1 MKKIILIFISFYFIQ
16 SIFGAIENKKVIIQ
30 PNNFLIN
37 YLSLINN
44 YDLPNSKV
52 TLENKN
58 DLIKINTT
66 TNGSSIISFDDSLFK
81 PIKLYFED
89 KTNNIS
95 IIENNKTISF
105 DLLFNQTNQQYY
117 LNSNNNNYLIL
128 YKELQQIKSLSI
140 FKSING
146 DINVKINNSVA
157 ILNNINTL
165 PIKLGNGN
173 FENIYKSIS
182 HQIIKNLKP
191 SLYNENENNLYGYN
205 DFENKPEQT
214 QTLSFLKGFINFL
227 QISIKKNSHTKQQGN
242 SSFLYNDNA
251 NVFYDLK
258 NLIKSKNS
266 ASYYSSSVTS
276 FFYDLYELEGFKE
289 SSVSFLIDVLS
300 NNKNVYDFETYFI
313 ELLNAANNDKKPMI
327 YQSLNSNYLCF
338 FESNCQFVA
347 PKTSSLES
355 NSTSAQSKTTD
366 ISSRASIDVLEDQAN
381 SIQSLLSVE
390 VGNPKTIPF
399 YSLYNYVY
407 TYADTN
413 YDDFIQN
420 ARIDSPHTKDSKNRC
435 VFQDSKNRFF
445 DLSPTS
451 NVLGSSQYTTTN
463 GSNIFYFSLC
473 ETSTL
478 CTAIAG
484 EGPIQ
489 SCISVNGIRYPT
501 GITLF
506 SHVQFFDNGLTIQY
520 QSGKIDNTKCTS
532 QTGYHRISNFILTCD
547 KTQDY
552 AIKSFVES
560 STCVYDVQISTKFA
574 CPIENKYLFGSNQY
588 DLRSLKLTSSSNPY
602 SSALE
607 LNRFL
612 FNLGGG
618 TVDVCNKF
626 SGLSGNYYGCLILG
640 LGKTTIPFFDKP
652 TVSKVPFIASSDTS
666 NNILISFNS
675 SSTPT
680 ICTTKPEIKIYIRCS
695 STEFTVLTTV
705 NNSNCNQ
712 IIYASSKNACPLAY
726 YEYFG
731 SNPTSSSTFYGQVFD
746 FSPLQN
752 RTINGLIEYRGLTF
766 GNYDSSYYHNFGI
779 QPVACPADNF
789 ACQIL
794 SSNNNTYPLG
804 KTQYYQ
810 YSANSLSI
818 KSYGLTTHGDCPSSG
833 YKRTLKLSFSCN
845 KTENY
850 KVTSYSENPMC
861 TYNLNVQSKYACQQ
875 TVSALYHNVLLDNYI
890 DLRPLKTIST
900 GNYKYIFD
908 YDTIYFNM
916 GGNTHQCMISGVAY
930 QSCMNL
936 TIPYGS
942 VESQQFKYHSTGI
955 DIIHTYTGTT
965 NRKFTLRFICNTL
978 YPFRIYSISKSSAE
992 IYIWAYSEHA
1002 CTKTYSQIYPNN
1014 PALKNPCEYTCR
1026 TPQRAYT
1033 VNSITHVLLSG
1044 GVCGG
1049 EFQPNYTD
1057 IQLSTLFSQYWYDNK
1072 IPSDWTTGQF
1082 YSLLFTNSTITKQI
1096 LSKFVTKTN
1105 NNYCSY
1111 ISSTGKFKTFSSI
1124 LDQSTDLRKF
1134 ANQSIHRQVDRGLTV
1149 THTPHPSGPS
1159 ALGLTIISI
1168 NNKTCS
1174 FLETTLANAFTT
1186 ETIRNCPSRD
1196 YCRYNCTGITQNDL
1210 NLLNTRNDFNSTLLT
1225 IGVCPN
1231 ELSKYNTT
1239 TFAKVIKFFEKRWI
1253 DNPTVGNWRSGQFY
1267 EYLKLTNV
1275 VSKINILSKYVDSTT
1290 RHYVC
1295 TYTSTEVKPKNSF
1308 EDIKQI
1314 TFDLFKLALKNNS
1327 SRKSYTNFDTY
1338 FAPSKTNSSFGL
1350 SMVFVNFKIC
1360 SFIESS
1366 IQDFQSGKII
1376 TSCPIGPIVDDVTV
1390 KSQEITVNARFC
1402 PTSTNTLFAYV
1413 GSSQANFNSIQRYTN
1428 ETCRIIFRLSS
1439 LTMGLQNKRI
1449 KIYNEYSKNI
1459 YESLYPRNIL
1469 YYFKLPI
1476 PTVTKITYSATNP
1489 KYNSLITVTGENFLQ
1504 ATDSK
1509 NGLFV
1514 KIGETNVTNTITLLT
1529 NTVFYINAIGAG
1541 SNYISFYYFNNLKMN
1556 IKSGVVNYFTFE
1568 NVIISSLSKT
1578 TGKIGDL
1585 VTVNGQ
1591 NFFSGST
1598 NIYFGSEIAEI
1609 TKFTSDKIIEVIVP
1623 PGFYTV
1629 DVFAINTGMN
1639 ASTASIKF
1647 TYPSM
1652 IIDKLY
1658 YDDKHLNTSEINKY
1672 WIVGRGLGSIVEEI
1686 PEATVDGTDSFC
1698 EIQSCTSDVIAN
1710 SKIDYSNIC
1719 PYLKYQYVYYS
1730 TNFDLYLCSFPIN
1743 VGANRTIQVTLA
1755 NTARYS
1761 YKYSYS
1767 LPWLSE
1773 YLTANSSDTHGGNCS
1788 RSNCITPPQKPQY
1801 LNITGFNFNPFEFIS
1816 PFYDSNKTITSWKN
1830 TSRIYIGTFEC
1841 GSVQWINSTNVSCI
1855 IPPGIGANLKVNIT
1869 IGEQKSENQLLFSYN
1884 KPNITNKITVS
1895 TDGATDIKYVG
1906 FNFVPAELK
1915 DFYNKEENKNVS
1927 VNSITINGK
1936 TQYKDIKWINSTS
1949 FSFNPVAGIGKNH
1962 SVVLLVGGQKS
1973 NETRSF
1979 SYNPPSL
1986 DNKRYAAPSSGGKT
2000 ITIKG
2005 YDFVPKSLKNLVN
2018 SLNGTISINGV
2029 RCVNSDLW
2037 IDSKNVKCTVPPG
2050 KGKGLP
2056 ISVNVQSQLNGY
2068 NNYFSYVDPESPTNI
2083 VIFMVIGLAALV
2095 AAALLASTAL
2105 PLTQIALATSATAAK
2120 SGSILASTASFSGA
2134 LEKSLQFGFAAVTR
2148 RVVTQ
2153 VAKDGIKRVS
2163 TIALAMVVTKSSM
2176 GGNLLSSSS
2185 TAPVPTSNLL
2195 SIASTPYSAVF
2206 FSINHNDRIFT
2217 IDNQFNETVTCIDNN
2232 NLSFNFNKSFT
2243 CQINANNNGIK
2254 CNTTNF
2260 GTEINCGV
2268 RSKSAS
2274 YKFSI
2279 PTVSKASS
2287 SLKCEYDANES
2298 SMIIYGQN
2306 SPIYCKDG
2314 FNEYTYNHNSTIF
2327 CSNSETQSNIVECV
2341 SDGGEPEH
2349 SFINNVE
2356 CYNYNKYSSC
2366 SKNSLVKA
2374 SDYSACFEVPPSEV
2388 EPIVITNQ
2396 TIITEFNSASSKL
2409 ACYPKEVEFN
2419 YAYNNTLICYN
2430 VKSGSINYSDS
2441 ILHQIQYKVK
2451 VCIEKE

>member
-16 SIFGAIENKKVIIQ
+16 SIFGAIGNKKVIIQ

-37 YLSLINN
+37 YLSLFNN

-66 TNGSSIISFDDSLFK
+66 SNGSSIISFDDSLYK

-89 KTNNIS
+89 KINNIL
-95 IIENNKTISF
+95 IVENNKTISF

-117 LNSNNNNYLIL
+117 LNSNNNNYITL
-128 YKELQQIKSLSI
+128 YKELQQIKSLSK
-140 FKSING
+140 FKSIIG
-146 DINVKINNSVA
+146 DINIKINNSVA
-157 ILNNINTL
+157 ILNNLNKL
-165 PIKLGNGN
+165 PIKLDNGN

-214 QTLSFLKGFINFL
+214 QTLSFLKGFLNFL
-227 QISIKKNSHTKQQGN
+227 QISIKKNSHTKPQPN
-242 SSFLYNDNA
+242 SSFLYNENA

-258 NLIKSKNS
+258 NLI
-266 ASYYSSSVTS
+266 SSITS

-300 NNKNVYDFETYFI
+300 NNENVYDFKTYFV
-313 ELLNAANNDKKPMI
+313 ELLNAANNDKKPII

-338 FESNCQFVA
+338 FESCQFIA

-366 ISSRASIDVLEDQAN
+366 ISSRASIGVLEDQVN
-381 SIQSLLSVE
+381 TIQSLLSDVE

-399 YSLYNYVY
+399 YSLYDYVY
-407 TYADTN
+407 TYSDTN

-420 ARIDSPHTKDSKNRC
+420 ARVDSSHTKDSKNRC
-435 VFQDSKNRFF
+435 IFQDSKNRFF
-445 DLSPTS
+445 DLSPSS
-451 NVLGSSQYTTTN
+451 NVLKSSQYTTTN

-478 CTAIAG
+478 CNATAG

-489 SCISVNGIRYPT
+489 SCVSVNGTRYPT

-520 QSGKIDNTKCTS
+520 QSGKIDNTKCTN

-547 KTQDY
+547 TTQNY
-552 AIKSFVES
+552 AIKGFVES
-560 STCVYDVQISTKFA
+560 SPCVYDVKISTKFA
-574 CPIENKYLFGSNQY
+574 CPIENKYLFGGNQY
-588 DLRSLKLTSSSNPY
+588 DLRSLKLASSSNPY
-602 SSALE
+602 MSAPE

-626 SGLSGNYYGCLILG
+626 SGLSGKYYGCLILG

-652 TVSKVPFIASSDTS
+652 TVSKVPFIASSNTS
-666 NNILISFNS
+666 NNILISFSS

-680 ICTTKPEIKIYIRCS
+680 ICTTKPDIKIYIRCS
-695 STEFTVLTTV
+695 NTEFTVLTTV
-705 NNSNCNQ
+705 NNSICNQ
-712 IIYASSKNACPLAY
+712 TIYASSKNACPLAN

-731 SNPTSSSTFYGQVFD
+731 SNPSSDSTFYAQVFD

-752 RTINGLIEYRGLTF
+752 RTINGSIEYIGLSI
-766 GNYDSSYYHNFGI
+766 GNVDSSYYHNFGI
-779 QPVACPADNF
+779 QPNACPADKF

-794 SSNNNTYPLG
+794 NSNKNTYPLG

-810 YSANSLSI
+810 YSANILSI
-818 KSYGLTTHGDCPSSG
+818 KSYGLATHNDCPSSG
-833 YKRTLKLSFSCN
+833 YKRTLQLSLTCN

-890 DLRPLKTIST
+890 DLRPLKTISS
-900 GNYKYIFD
+900 GNYQYKFG

-916 GGNTHQCMISGVAY
+916 GGSTLQCMISGVAY
-930 QSCMNL
+930 QSCINL
-936 TIPYGS
+936 TVPFGS
-942 VESQQFKYHSTGI
+942 IGSQQFIYHPSGI
-955 DIIHTYTGTT
+955 DIMHTY
-965 NRKFTLRFICNTL
+965 NSNPIRKLTLQFRCNTL
-978 YPFRIYSISKSSAE
+978 YPFRIYTVSKSTTE
-992 IYIWAYSEHA
+992 ISFYIETTHA
-1002 CTKTYSQIYPNN
+1002 CTKTFSQIYPNS

-1049 EFQPNYTD
+1049 EFQSNYTD

-1082 YSLLFTNSTITKQI
+1082 YNLLFTNSTITKQI

-1111 ISSTGKFKTFSSI
+1111 ISYTSKFKTFSSI
-1124 LDQSTDLRKF
+1124 LDQSIDLRKF
-1134 ANQSIHRQVDRGLTV
+1134 SNQSIHRQVNGSLTV
-1149 THTPHPSGPS
+1149 THTPHPTNTA

-1168 NNKTCS
+1168 NNKTCA

-1186 ETIRNCPSRD
+1186 ETIRNCPTRD
-1196 YCRYNCTGITQNDL
+1196 YCRYNCTGITQSDL
-1210 NLLNTRNDFNSTLLT
+1210 NLLNTKNDLNSTLLT

-1231 ELSKYNTT
+1231 ELLKYNTT
-1239 TFAKVIKFFEKRWI
+1239 TFSKVIKFFEKRWI

-1275 VSKINILSKYVDSTT
+1275 VSKINILSKYVDQTT
-1290 RHYVC
+1290 SHYLC

-1308 EDIKQI
+1308 EDIRQI

-1327 SRKSYTNFDTY
+1327 TRKSYTNFDTY
-1338 FAPSKTNSSFGL
+1338 FAPSTTNPSFGL
-1350 SMVFVNFKIC
+1350 SMVFVNYKIC
-1360 SFIESS
+1360 SFVESS

-1376 TSCPIGPIVDDVTV
+1376 TSCPIGPIVDDVVV
-1390 KSQEITVNARFC
+1390 KLQEITVNARFC

-1413 GSSQANFNSIQRYTN
+1413 GSSQASFNSIQRYTN

-1439 LTMGLQNKRI
+1439 LTMSLQNKRV

-1459 YESLYPRNIL
+1459 YESLYQRNIL
-1469 YYFKLPI
+1469 YYFKFPV
-1476 PTVTKITYSATNP
+1476 PTVTKITYPAANP
-1489 KYNSLITVTGENFLQ
+1489 KYNSLITVTGENFFQ
-1504 ATDSK
+1504 ALDSI
-1509 NGLFV
+1509 NGLVV
-1514 KIGETNVTNTITLLT
+1514 KIGEKNATITSFS
-1529 NTVFYINAIGAG
+1529 NTRLYINAIGAG
-1541 SNYISFYYFNNLKMN
+1541 FNYISFYYFNNLKMN
-1556 IKSGVVNYFTFE
+1556 IKSDVINYFTFE
-1568 NVIISSLSKT
+1568 NAIISSLSKT
-1578 TGKIGDL
+1578 SGNIGDV

-1591 NFFSGST
+1591 NFFNGST
-1598 NIYFGSEIAEI
+1598 KIYFGLEIAEI
-1609 TKFTSDKIIEVIVP
+1609 KKFTSDKIIEVIVP
-1623 PGFYTV
+1623 PGFYSV
-1629 DVFAINTGMN
+1629 DIFVFNTGMN
-1639 ASTASIKF
+1639 ASTTSLKF

-1652 IIDKLY
+1652 IIDKVY
-1658 YDDKHLNTSEINKY
+1658 YDDKHLNTSIVNKY
-1672 WIVGRGLGSIVEEI
+1672 WIVGRGLGSIVEQI
-1686 PEATVDGTDSFC
+1686 PEATVDNIDSFC
-1698 EIQSCTSDVIAN
+1698 EIQRCLSDEIAN

-1719 PYLKYQYVYYS
+1719 PYLKSQYAYYS

-1743 VGANRTIQVTLA
+1743 VGASRTIQVTLPNNA
-1755 NTARYS
+1755 KYT

-1788 RSNCITPPQKPQY
+1788 RSNCVTPPQKPQY

-1816 PFYDSNKTITSWKN
+1816 PFYDLNKTIASWKN
-1830 TSRIYIGTFEC
+1830 SSRIYIGTFEC

-1884 KPNITNKITVS
+1884 KPNITNKISVS

-1986 DNKRYAAPSSGGKT
+1986 DNKQYSAPSSGGKT

-2005 YDFVPKSLKNLVN
+2005 LNFVPKSLVN
-2018 SLNGTISINGV
+2018 SVNSSNGTVSINGIL
-2029 RCVNSDLW
+2029 CVKW
-2037 IDSKNVKCTVPPG
+2037 EWVDSKNVKCTVPPG

-2056 ISVNVQSQLNGY
+2056 IRVNVQSQLNNL
-2068 NNYFSYVDPESPTNI
+2068 NNYFSYYDPESPTNI

-2163 TIALAMVVTKSSM
+2163 TIALAMVVTKSSIS
-2176 GGNLLSSSS
+2176 GGLLSSS

-2232 NLSFNFNKSFT
+2232 NLSVNFNKSFT
-2243 CQINANNNGIK
+2243 CQINSNNNGIK

-2274 YKFSI
+2274 YKFSV
-2279 PTVSKASS
+2279 PTVSKVSS
-2287 SLKCEYDANES
+2287 SLKCEYDANEK

-2374 SDYSACFEVPPSEV
+2374 SDYSACFEVPPSEA

-2430 VKSGSINYSDS
+2430 VKSGTIDYSDS
-2441 ILHQIQYKVK
+2441 ILHQVQHKVK

>member
-1 MKKIILIFISFYFIQ
+1 MNKIILIFISFYFIQ

-37 YLSLINN
+37 YLSLFNN

-66 TNGSSIISFDDSLFK
+66 TNGSSIISFDDSLYK

-89 KTNNIS
+89 KINNIL
-95 IIENNKTISF
+95 ILENNKTISF
-105 DLLFNQTNQQYY
+105 DILFNQTNQQYY
-117 LNSNNNNYLIL
+117 LNSNNNSYNNYLIL
-128 YKELQQIKSLSI
+128 YKELQQIKSLSK
-140 FKSING
+140 FKSIIG
-146 DINVKINNSVA
+146 DINIKINNSVA
-157 ILNNINTL
+157 ILNNLNKL
-165 PIKLGNGN
+165 PIKLDNGN

-205 DFENKPEQT
+205 DFGKQPEKT
-214 QTLSFLKGFINFL
+214 QTLSFLKGFLNFL
-227 QISIKKNSHTKQQGN
+227 QISIKKVSHTKTQPN
-242 SSFLYNDNA
+242 SSFLYNENA
-251 NVFYDLK
+251 NVFFDLK
-258 NLIKSKNS
+258 NLI
-266 ASYYSSSVTS
+266 SSITS

-289 SSVSFLIDVLS
+289 SSVSFLIDVL
-300 NNKNVYDFETYFI
+300 NNNENVNDFQTYFI

-338 FESNCQFVA
+338 LENNCQFIA

-366 ISSRASIDVLEDQAN
+366 ISSRASIGVLEDQVN
-381 SIQSLLSVE
+381 TIQSLLSDVE
-390 VGNPKTIPF
+390 VGNPTTIPF
-399 YSLYNYVY
+399 YSLYDSVY
-407 TYADTN
+407 TYSDTN
-413 YDDFIQN
+413 YDDFIRN
-420 ARIDSPHTKDSKNRC
+420 ARSESPHTKDSKNRC

-445 DLSPTS
+445 DLSPPLK
-451 NVLGSSQYTTTN
+451 VGSGQYSASN
-463 GSNIFYFSLC
+463 GSLVYFYGLC
-473 ETSTL
+473 ETSTSTL
-478 CTAIAG
+478 CTAPAG
-484 EGPIQ
+484 EGPVQ
-489 SCISVNGIRYPT
+489 SCVLDRGTMYTT

-520 QSGKIDNTKCTS
+520 QSGKIDYYMCTNE
-532 QTGYHRISNFILTCD
+532 TGYHRISNIILTCD
-547 KTQDY
+547 PTQNY
-552 AIKSFVES
+552 ANEGIVES
-560 STCVYDVQISTKFA
+560 SPCVYDIKISTKFA
-574 CPIENKYLFGSNQY
+574 CPIENKYLFGGNQY
-588 DLRSLKLTSSSNPY
+588 DLGPLRLASSSNPY
-602 SSALE
+602 MSAPE

-618 TVDVCNKF
+618 SVDTCNKF
-626 SGLSGNYYGCLILG
+626 SGLSGEYYGCLILG
-640 LGKTTIPFFDKP
+640 LEKTTIPFFDKP
-652 TVSKVPFIASSDTS
+652 TVSKVPFIASSNTS
-666 NNILISFNS
+666 NNILISFSS
-675 SSTPT
+675 SSTST
-680 ICTTKPEIKIYIRCS
+680 ICTTKPDIKIYIRCS
-695 STEFTVLTTV
+695 NTEFTVLTTV
-705 NNSNCNQ
+705 NNSICNQ
-712 IIYASSKNACPLAY
+712 TIYASSKNACPLAY

-731 SNPTSSSTFYGQVFD
+731 SNRFHTGAAYAQVYD

-752 RTINGLIEYRGLTF
+752 RTINGSIEYRGLSYV
-766 GNYDSSYYHNFGI
+766 NYDSSYYHNFGI
-779 QPVACPADNF
+779 QPISCPADNF

-794 SSNNNTYPLG
+794 NTNNNIYPLG

-810 YSANSLSI
+810 YSTNNLSI
-818 KSYGLTTHGDCPSSG
+818 KSYGLATHNDCSSSG
-833 YKRTLKLSFSCN
+833 YKRTLQLSFTCDIA
-845 KTENY
+845 ENY
-850 KVTSYSENPMC
+850 KVTSFSEDPIC
-861 TYNLNVQSKYACQQ
+861 TYNLNVQSRYACHQ

-890 DLRPLKTIST
+890 DLRPLKTISS
-900 GNYKYIFD
+900 GNYQYKTG

-916 GGNTHQCMISGVAY
+916 GGNKLQCMISGVAY
-930 QSCMNL
+930 QSCINL
-936 TIPYGS
+936 TIPLGS
-942 VESQQFKYHSTGI
+942 VESQQYRHQLNGI
-955 DIIHTYTGTT
+955 DILHTYTGTP
-965 NRKFTLRFICNTL
+965 NRQLILYFRCSIVDLFFISSVT
-978 YPFRIYSISKSSAE
+978 KTSAE
-992 IYIWAYSEHA
+992 VYITIQSTHA
-1002 CTKTYSQIYPNN
+1002 CTKTFSQIYPNS

-1026 TPQRAYT
+1026 TIQRPNT

-1049 EFQPNYTD
+1049 EFQSNYTD

-1082 YSLLFTNSTITKQI
+1082 YNLLFTNSTITKQI
-1096 LSKFVTKTN
+1096 LSNFVTNTN

-1111 ISSTGKFKTFSSI
+1111 ISSTGNFKTFSSI
-1124 LDQSTDLRKF
+1124 LDQSIDLRKF
-1134 ANQSIHRQVDRGLTV
+1134 ANQSIHRQVNGSLTI
-1149 THTPHPSGPS
+1149 THTPHPSSPS

-1168 NNKTCS
+1168 NNKTCA

-1186 ETIRNCPSRD
+1186 ETIKNCPSRD
-1196 YCRYNCTGITQNDL
+1196 YCSYNCTGITQNDL
-1210 NLLNTRNDFNSTLLT
+1210 NLLNTKNDFNSTLLT

-1231 ELSKYNTT
+1231 ELLKYNTT
-1239 TFAKVIKFFEKRWI
+1239 TFDKIIKFFEKRWI

-1275 VSKINILSKYVDSTT
+1275 VSKINILSKYVDQTT
-1290 RHYVC
+1290 SHYLC

-1308 EDIKQI
+1308 EDIRQI
-1314 TFDLFKLALKNNS
+1314 TLDLFKLALKNNS
-1327 SRKSYTNFDTY
+1327 TRKSYTNFDTY
-1338 FAPSKTNSSFGL
+1338 FAPSTANSSFGL
-1350 SMVFVNFKIC
+1350 SMVFVNYKIC

-1366 IQDFQSGKII
+1366 IQDFQNGKII
-1376 TSCPIGPIVDDVTV
+1376 TSCPIGPIIDDVV
-1390 KSQEITVNARFC
+1390 VNLQEITVNARFC
-1402 PTSTNTLFAYV
+1402 PTGTNTLFAYV
-1413 GSSQANFNSIQRYTN
+1413 GSSQASFNSIQRYSN
-1428 ETCRIIFRLSS
+1428 ETCRVFFRLSS
-1439 LTMGLQNKRI
+1439 LTMSLQNKRV

-1459 YESLYPRNIL
+1459 YESLYQRNIL
-1469 YYFKLPI
+1469 YYFKFPV
-1476 PTVTKITYSATNP
+1476 PTVTKITYPATNP
-1489 KYNSLITVTGENFLQ
+1489 KYNSIITVTGENFLQ
-1504 ATDSK
+1504 ATDSR
-1509 NGLFV
+1509 NGLVV
-1514 KIGETNVTNTITLLT
+1514 KIGETNVTSAITLLT
-1529 NTVFYINAIGAG
+1529 NTCFYINAIGAG

-1556 IKSGVVNYFTFE
+1556 IKSDVINYFTFE
-1568 NVIISSLSKT
+1568 NAIISSLSKIS
-1578 TGKIGDL
+1578 GNIGDV

-1591 NFFSGST
+1591 NFFNGST
-1598 NIYFGSEIAEI
+1598 KIYFGSEIAEI
-1609 TKFTSDKIIEVIVP
+1609 KKFTSDKVIDVIVP
-1623 PGFYTV
+1623 PGFYIV

-1639 ASTASIKF
+1639 ASSASLKF
-1647 TYPSM
+1647 TYQTM
-1652 IIDKLY
+1652 IIDKVF
-1658 YDDKHLNTSEINKY
+1658 YDDKHLNTSIINQY

-1686 PEATVDGTDSFC
+1686 PEVTVDDIDSYC
-1698 EIQSCTSDVIAN
+1698 EIQHCLSDEIAN

-1719 PYLKYQYVYYS
+1719 PYLKSQYAYYS
-1730 TNFDLYLCSFPIN
+1730 TYFDLYLCSFPIN
-1743 VGANRTIQVTLA
+1743 VGANRTIQVTFP
-1755 NTARYS
+1755 NNIKYT

-1788 RSNCITPPQKPQY
+1788 RSNCLTPPEKPQY

-1816 PFYDSNKTITSWKN
+1816 PFYDSNKTIASWKN
-1830 TSRIYIGTFEC
+1830 SSRIYIGTFEC

-1855 IPPGIGANLKVNIT
+1855 IPPGIGADLKVNIT

-1895 TDGATDIKYVG
+1895 TDGATDIDYVG

-1986 DNKRYAAPSSGGKT
+1986 DNKQYSAPSSGGKS

-2005 YDFVPKSLKNLVN
+2005 NDFVPKSLVN
-2018 SLNGTISINGV
+2018 SVNSSNGTVSINGIL
-2029 RCVNSDLW
+2029 CVNWDW

-2056 ISVNVQSQLNGY
+2056 ILVNVQNQLNNL
-2068 NNYFSYVDPESPTNI
+2068 NNYFSYYDPESPTNI

-2163 TIALAMVVTKSSM
+2163 TIALAMVVTKSSIS
-2176 GGNLLSSSS
+2176 GGLLSSS

-2232 NLSFNFNKSFT
+2232 NLSVNFNKSFT

-2274 YKFSI
+2274 YKFSV

-2287 SLKCEYDANES
+2287 SLKCEYDANEK

-2341 SDGGEPEH
+2341 SDGGEPGH

-2374 SDYSACFEVPPSEV
+2374 SDYSACFEVPPSEA

-2430 VKSGSINYSDS
+2430 VKSGSIDYSDS
-2441 ILHQIQYKVK
+2441 ILHQIQHKVK

>member
-1 MKKIILIFISFYFIQ
+1 MKKILFIFISFYFIQ

-30 PNNFLIN
+30 QNNFLIN
-37 YLSLINN
+37 YLSLLNN

-89 KTNNIS
+89 KINNIS

-117 LNSNNNNYLIL
+117 IN
-128 YKELQQIKSLSI
+128 KLQQIKSLSI
-140 FKSING
+140 FTSIIG

-157 ILNNINTL
+157 ILNNITKL
-165 PIKLGNGN
+165 PIKLDNGN

-182 HQIIKNLKP
+182 HQIIKNLKQ
-191 SLYNENENNLYGYN
+191 SLYNENEKNLYGYY

-214 QTLSFLKGFINFL
+214 QTLSFLKGFLNFL
-227 QISIKKNSHTKQQGN
+227 QISIKKNSHTKPQAN
-242 SSFLYNDNA
+242 FSFLYNDNV

-258 NLIKSKNS
+258 NLTN
-266 ASYYSSSVTS
+266 ASYYSSSITS

-300 NNKNVYDFETYFI
+300 NNENVYDFKTYFV

-338 FESNCQFVA
+338 FESNCQFIA

-366 ISSRASIDVLEDQAN
+366 ISSRASIGVLEDQVN
-381 SIQSLLSVE
+381 SIQSLLSEVE

-399 YSLYNYVY
+399 YSIYNYVY
-407 TYADTN
+407 TYSDTN

-451 NVLGSSQYTTTN
+451 NVLGSSQYTTIN
-463 GSNIFYFSLC
+463 GSKIFYFSLC
-473 ETSTL
+473 EASTL
-478 CTAIAG
+478 CTATAG
-484 EGPIQ
+484 EGPVQ
-489 SCISVNGIRYPT
+489 SCVSVGTTTYTT
-501 GITLF
+501 GITPF

-520 QSGKIDNTKCTS
+520 QSGKIDSTTCTN

-547 KTQDY
+547 TTQNY
-552 AIKSFVES
+552 AIKGFVES
-560 STCVYDVQISTKFA
+560 SPCVYDVKISTKFA

-588 DLRSLKLTSSSNPY
+588 DLRSMKLESSSNPY
-602 SSALE
+602 SSTFE
-607 LNRFL
+607 LDRFL
-612 FNLGGG
+612 FNLGGS
-618 TVDVCNKF
+618 VDVCTTF
-626 SGLSGNYYGCLILG
+626 SGLSGKYYGCLIFG
-640 LGKTTIPFFDKP
+640 LEKTTIPFSDKP
-652 TVSKVPFIASSDTS
+652 TVSKVPFIASSNTS
-666 NNILISFNS
+666 NNILISFSS

-680 ICTTKPEIKIYIRCS
+680 ICTTKPEINIYIRCS
-695 STEFTVLTTV
+695 NTEFTVLTIV

-712 IIYASSKNACPLAY
+712 TIYASSKNACPLAY

-731 SNPTSSSTFYGQVFD
+731 SNPYSSSTLYAQVFD

-752 RTINGLIEYRGLTF
+752 RTINGSIEYLGLSI
-766 GNYDSSYYHNFGI
+766 GNVYSSYYHNFGI

-794 SSNNNTYPLG
+794 NHNKNTYPLG

-818 KSYGLTTHGDCPSSG
+818 KSYGLSTHGDCPSSG
-833 YKRTLKLSFSCN
+833 YKRTLKLSFTCN

-861 TYNLNVQSKYACQQ
+861 TYNLNVQSRYACQQ

-890 DLRPLKTIST
+890 DLRPLKTISS
-900 GNYKYIFD
+900 GNYQFLFGS
-908 YDTIYFNM
+908 DTVYFNM
-916 GGNTHQCMISGVAY
+916 GGDTLRCMTSGVAY
-930 QSCMNL
+930 QSCINL
-936 TIPYGS
+936 TVPFGS
-942 VESQQFKYHSTGI
+942 IESQQFKYQSSGI
-955 DIIHTYTGTT
+955 DIIHTYTGTP
-965 NRKFTLRFICNTL
+965 NRKFTLQLRCNTL
-978 YPFRIYSISKSSAE
+978 YPFLISSGTKTSTEISIV
-992 IYIWAYSEHA
+992 IYSEHA
-1002 CTKTYSQIYPNN
+1002 CTKTFSQIYPNS

-1049 EFQPNYTD
+1049 EFQSNYTD

-1082 YSLLFTNSTITKQI
+1082 YNLLFTNSAITKQI
-1096 LSKFVTKTN
+1096 LSKFVTKTK

-1111 ISSTGKFKTFSSI
+1111 ISYTGKFKTFSSI
-1124 LDQSTDLRKF
+1124 LDQSIDLRKF

-1149 THTPHPSGPS
+1149 THTPHPTSTT

-1168 NNKTCS
+1168 NNKTCV
-1174 FLETTLANAFTT
+1174 FLETTLANAFTS
-1186 ETIRNCPSRD
+1186 ETIRNCQSRD

-1210 NLLNTRNDFNSTLLT
+1210 DLLNVKNDLNSTLLT

-1239 TFAKVIKFFEKRWI
+1239 TFAKVIKFFEKRWV
-1253 DNPTVGNWRSGQFY
+1253 DNPIIGNWRSGQFY

-1295 TYTSTEVKPKNSF
+1295 TYTSTLVKPKNSF

-1314 TFDLFKLALKNNS
+1314 TFDLFKLALKNKS
-1327 SRKSYTNFDTY
+1327 TRKSYTNFDTY

-1366 IQDFQSGKII
+1366 IQDFQSGRII

-1390 KSQEITVNARFC
+1390 KSIDITVNARFC
-1402 PTSTNTLFAYV
+1402 PNSTYFRTLFAYV
-1413 GSSQANFNSIQRYTN
+1413 GSTQASISSMQRNSD
-1428 ETCRIIFRLSS
+1428 ETCILIFKLSS

-1459 YESLYPRNIL
+1459 YESLYQRNIL

-1514 KIGETNVTNTITLLT
+1514 KIGETNVTSTITSLT
-1529 NTVFYINAIGAG
+1529 NTLFYINAIGAG

-1591 NFFSGST
+1591 NFFNGST

-1629 DVFAINTGMN
+1629 DVFAVNTGMN

-1658 YDDKHLNTSEINKY
+1658 YDDKHLNTSEINQY

-1686 PEATVDGTDSFC
+1686 PEATVDDVDSYC

-1719 PYLKYQYVYYS
+1719 PYLKSQYAYYS
-1730 TNFDLYLCSFPIN
+1730 TDFDLYLCSFPIN

-1755 NTARYS
+1755 NNARYT

-1773 YLTANSSDTHGGNCS
+1773 FLTANSSDTHGGNCS
-1788 RSNCITPPQKPQY
+1788 RLNCVTPPQKPQY

-1816 PFYDSNKTITSWKN
+1816 PFYDSNKTIASWRN

-1986 DNKRYAAPSSGGKT
+1986 DNKQYAAPSSGGKT

-2005 YDFVPKSLKNLVN
+2005 YDFVPKSLKNSVN
-2018 SLNGTISINGV
+2018 SSNGTVSINGV
-2029 RCVNSDLW
+2029 LCANWEWV
-2037 IDSKNVKCTVPPG
+2037 DSKNVKCTVPPG

-2056 ISVNVQSQLNGY
+2056 IRVNVQSQLNSL

-2083 VIFMVIGLAALV
+2083 VIFIVIGLAALV

-2153 VAKDGIKRVS
+2153 VAKNGIKRVS

-2176 GGNLLSSSS
+2176 GGNLLSSS
-2185 TAPVPTSNLL
+2185 TAPVPTFNLL

-2279 PTVSKASS
+2279 PTVSKVSS
-2287 SLKCEYDANES
+2287 SLKCEYDANEK

-2430 VKSGSINYSDS
+2430 VKSGSIDYSDS